1 MALNWENT
9 QNDAFPQYIFFSGFP
24 QVSMCICTYKV
35 TTSLSEC
42 QETRFCVVSSP
53 AGQKT
58 GNLDS
63 TLGVKQSQG
72 IYPGGIVSLQLV
84 CNYAHVKCYHHHL
97 YYHYY
102 YLYCN
107 LYLVPFVWMARRIFK
122 AASSSLEPVS
132 TVFKLLK
139 STSDR
144 WKHRRM
150 SGRKQCHMLWVFNWC
165 WDAFPGTA
173 KLVCYRSTFSVGG
186 EWWSK
191 SLLSYL
197 GSNIS
202 FKDIIGRCEGGVW
215 YRVTMEMSFNYFVNF
230 WKISSIKL
238 KAKWQVEWRTWRCWL
253 LVDLKHEWKKLLYM

>member
-1 MALNWENT
+1 MHEKHYLLVWHILIKCNFKSCVVYNAQTLKWLLIGRIHKMML
-9 QNDAFPQYIFFSGFP
+9 FPNIFFFSGFP

-42 QETRFCVVSSP
+42 QETRFCVVFSP

-107 LYLVPFVWMARRIFK
+107 LYFATICL
-122 AASSSLEPVS
+122 
-132 TVFKLLK
+132 
-139 STSDR
+139 D
-144 WKHRRM
+144 
-150 SGRKQCHMLWVFNWC
+150 GQ
-165 WDAFPGTA
+165 
-173 KLVCYRSTFSVGG
+173 
-186 EWWSK
+186 
-191 SLLSYL
+191 
-197 GSNIS
+197 
-202 FKDIIGRCEGGVW
+202 KDFQSC
-215 YRVTMEMSFNYFVNF
+215 FF
-230 WKISSIKL
+230 
-238 KAKWQVEWRTWRCWL
+238 
-253 LVDLKHEWKKLLYM
+253 

>member
-1 MALNWENT
+1 ML
-9 QNDAFPQYIFFSGFP
+9 S
-24 QVSMCICTYKV
+24 SS
-35 TTSLSEC
+35 SL
-42 QETRFCVVSSP
+42 
-53 AGQKT
+53 
-58 GNLDS
+58 L
-63 TLGVKQSQG
+63 
-72 IYPGGIVSLQLV
+72 SLLFIL
-84 CNYAHVKCYHHHL
+84 HFI
-97 YYHYY
+97 
-102 YLYCN
+102 
-107 LYLVPFVWMARRIFK
+107 LVPFVWMARRIFK
-122 AASSSLEPVS
+122 AASSSLEPAS

-150 SGRKQCHMLWVFNWC
+150 SRRKQCHMLRVFNWR
-165 WDAFPGTA
+165 WDAFPGAA
-173 KLVCYRSTFSVGG
+173 KLVFYRSTFSVGG

-202 FKDIIGRCEGGVW
+202 FKDIIGRCMGGVW

-253 LVDLKHEWKKLLYM
+253 LVELKHEWKKLLNM